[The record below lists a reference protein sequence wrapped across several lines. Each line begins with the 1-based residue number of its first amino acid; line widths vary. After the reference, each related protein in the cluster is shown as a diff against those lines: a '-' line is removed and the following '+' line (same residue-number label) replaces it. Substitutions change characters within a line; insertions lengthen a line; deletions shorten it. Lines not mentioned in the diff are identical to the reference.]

1 MEMKNKAF
9 DVLQGIFIAL
19 AIISIVVVVVF
30 KILNGQITNEL
41 RANAGINCTQN
52 STGGTVGVVY
62 TDCGASYDAL
72 IDLRTEVVNAITWI
86 GIIVTVLAGFA
97 VIRIMTRK

>member
-30 KILNGQITNEL
+30 KIINGQIANET
-41 RANAGINCTQN
+41 AN
-52 STGGTVGVVY
+52 SE
-62 TDCGASYDAL
+62 SYNAL
-72 IDLRTEVVNAITWI
+72 VSLRTEVVNAITWI
-86 GIIVTVLAGFA
+86 GIVVTVLAGFA